1 MKKISI
7 LGSTGSIGTQTLE
20 VVKENINEFEIVG
33 LTCNSNIELILNQI
47 KEFNP
52 KIVCVMNEEKAKELK
67 ELISSNIE
75 IVTNVDGLVKVATD
89 RENDIVVTAVVGSIG
104 LVPTYEAI
112 KLGIDIALANK
123 ETLVTAGEIIMKE
136 AKKSGSK
143 ILPVDSEHSAI
154 FQSLLGNKHKEID
167 KLILTASG
175 GAFLNKTIE
184 ELKNVKPKD
193 ALKHPNWE
201 MGRKITIDSATMMN
215 KGLEVIEAKWL
226 FDIDVENIDVVI
238 HPQSIIHSM
247 VQYVDSSVIAQMGLP
262 DMKLPIVFALNY
274 PFRKINEYKRLDL
287 TKIQSLT
294 FYKPDLD
301 KYKPLSLAYRAIKI
315 GGTMPVVLNTANEIY
330 VNKFLNDEIGFL
342 DIANL
347 VEDAMNNHNVIE
359 NPSLEDILMLEKIL
373 RKKLSWGG
381 NRC

>member
-373 RKKLSWGG
+373 RKKLS
-381 NRC
+381 

>member
-20 VVKENINEFEIVG
+20 VVRENIDEFEIIG
-33 LTCNSNIELILNQI
+33 LTCNSNIELILSQI

-67 ELISSNIE
+67 ELVASNIE
-75 IVTNVDGLVKVATD
+75 IVTNIDGLVKVATYS
-89 RENDIVVTAVVGSIG
+89 ENDIVVTAVVGSIG

-123 ETLVTAGEIIMKE
+123 ETLVTAGEIIMNE

-184 ELKNVKPKD
+184 ELKNVNQKM
-193 ALKHPNWE
+193 H
-201 MGRKITIDSATMMN
+201 
-215 KGLEVIEAKWL
+215 
-226 FDIDVENIDVVI
+226 
-238 HPQSIIHSM
+238 
-247 VQYVDSSVIAQMGLP
+247 
-262 DMKLPIVFALNY
+262 
-274 PFRKINEYKRLDL
+274 
-287 TKIQSLT
+287 
-294 FYKPDLD
+294 
-301 KYKPLSLAYRAIKI
+301 
-315 GGTMPVVLNTANEIY
+315 
-330 VNKFLNDEIGFL
+330 
-342 DIANL
+342 
-347 VEDAMNNHNVIE
+347 
-359 NPSLEDILMLEKIL
+359 
-373 RKKLSWGG
+373 
-381 NRC
+381 

>member
-301 KYKPLSLAYRAIKI
+301 KYKTLSLAYRAIKM
-315 GGTMPVVLNTANEIY
+315 GGTMPAVLNTANEIY
-330 VNKFLNDEIGFL
+330 VNKFLDDEIDFL
-342 DIANL
+342 DIANF
-347 VEDAMNNHNVIE
+347 VENAMNNHNVIK
-359 NPSLEDILMLEKIL
+359 NPSLEDILMLEKVL
-373 RKKLSWGG
+373 RERLS
-381 NRC
+381 

>member
-20 VVKENINEFEIVG
+20 VVRENIDKFEIIG
-33 LTCNSNIELILNQI
+33 LTCNSNIELILSQI
-47 KEFNP
+47 KEFKP
-52 KIVCVMNEEKAKELK
+52 KIVCVMNEKKAKELEK
-67 ELISSNIE
+67 LISSKIE
-75 IVTNVDGLVKVATD
+75 IVTNIEGLIKVATNS
-89 RENDIVVTAVVGSIG
+89 ENDIVVTAVVGSIG
-104 LVPTYEAI
+104 LVPTYEAV

-184 ELKNVKPKD
+184 ELKDVKVKD

-226 FDIDVENIDVVI
+226 FDIDIENIDVVI

-247 VQYVDSSVIAQMGLP
+247 VQYIDSSVIAQMGLP

-274 PFRKINEYKRLDL
+274 PDRKVNNYERLDL

-301 KYKPLSLAYRAIKI
+301 KYKPLSLAYRAIRI

-330 VNKFLNDEIGFL
+330 VNKFLNDEIDFL
-342 DIANL
+342 DIANY
-347 VEDAMNNHNVIE
+347 VENAMNNHKVIN
-359 NPSLEDILMLEKIL
+359 NPSLEDILMLEKVL
-373 RKKLSWGG
+373 REKLS
-381 NRC
+381 